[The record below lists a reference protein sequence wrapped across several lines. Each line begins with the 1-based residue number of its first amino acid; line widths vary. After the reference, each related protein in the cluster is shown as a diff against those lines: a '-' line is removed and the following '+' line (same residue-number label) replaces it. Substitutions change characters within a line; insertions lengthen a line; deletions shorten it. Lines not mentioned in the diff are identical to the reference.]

1 MSTET
6 KGWLNVGATK
16 SQIAF
21 DCLSPLRTS
30 FSKVRDNEDRLVHII
45 ELLLIFARM
54 VIKSW

>member
-1 MSTET
+1 MTNET

-30 FSKVRDNEDRLVHII
+30 FSKVSAN
-45 ELLLIFARM
+45 
-54 VIKSW
+54 